1 MKMKRKKKYFVVVIS
16 KKTVVVCC
24 FPPVFLFPFVFLVS
38 VFLFFLVLLNG
49 LYVCTGYAGMIHNVT
64 VCKRRVQK
72 KNPSHTISKTCT
84 RTCSLPDAGAF
95 QRKHNNETANT
106 PRNKL

>member
-1 MKMKRKKKYFVVVIS
+1 MKMKRKKKYFVVVVIS

-38 VFLFFLVLLNG
+38 VFLFLVLLNG

-72 KNPSHTISKTCT
+72 KNKEIP
-84 RTCSLPDAGAF
+84 
-95 QRKHNNETANT
+95 Q
-106 PRNKL
+106 